1 MKRIVVRDYH
11 GLLFAAHAL
20 VNGDLCGCVEWVRRQ
35 AALSIVLVFC
45 GFGRSMLFTLP
56 LVGWVIRS
64 ILETDHVLKYHKLF
78 GQVQWLWVF
87 KQVAKS
93 LEGEL
98 KLARQMP

>member
-1 MKRIVVRDYH
+1 MGTFVDVS
-11 GLLFAAHAL
+11 
-20 VNGDLCGCVEWVRRQ
+20 NGFVDKPHCRWCL
-35 AALSIVLVFC
+35 LVFC

>member
-1 MKRIVVRDYH
+1 
-11 GLLFAAHAL
+11 
-20 VNGDLCGCVEWVRRQ
+20 
-35 AALSIVLVFC
+35 
-45 GFGRSMLFTLP
+45 MLFTLP

>member
-1 MKRIVVRDYH
+1 MR
-11 GLLFAAHAL
+11 LC
-20 VNGDLCGCVEWVRRQ
+20 NGDLRGCVEWVRRQ
-35 AALSIVLVFC
+35 AALSIVLAFAC
-45 GFGRSMLFTLP
+45 GILFTLP

>member
-1 MKRIVVRDYH
+1 MCRMCSSTSRTVDRACVLRLRI
-11 GLLFAAHAL
+11 
-20 VNGDLCGCVEWVRRQ
+20 
-35 AALSIVLVFC
+35 
-45 GFGRSMLFTLP
+45 GRSMLFTLP